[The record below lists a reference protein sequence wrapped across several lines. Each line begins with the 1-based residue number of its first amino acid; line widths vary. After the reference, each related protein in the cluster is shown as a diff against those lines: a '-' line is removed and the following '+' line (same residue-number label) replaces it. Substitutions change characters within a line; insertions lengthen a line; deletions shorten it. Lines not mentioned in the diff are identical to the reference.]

1 MKPDAVQAGNYRKQL
16 SIKGECMTPRQ
27 MVDHCLKLDIHRLNR
42 EGHLSPNRQFEW
54 VWPGKEDQPEAT
66 IKIYVFEKGLTLCYS
81 ILLKNHRQ
89 AIKEFL
95 PFMWSTCKGYWHGS
109 MIFYFILS
117 LSPPARLI
125 VPKIQYPRPIPRNP
139 MSMRDSIQEYPRLR
153 TTLRNTR
160 NLSPLVNGS
169 CRKTWL

>member
-81 ILLKNHRQ
+81 IPLKNHRQ

-95 PFMWSTCKGYWHGS
+95 PFMWSTCNGGQRHWIQCPGCSKRIAILYLQEGRLKCRTCHGLLYPS
-109 MIFYFILS
+109 
-117 LSPPARLI
+117 
-125 VPKIQYPRPIPRNP
+125 QYPQRERAYG
-139 MSMRDSIQEYPRLR
+139 RRHR
-153 TTLRNTR
+153 TLRGI
-160 NLSPLVNGS
+160 S
-169 CRKTWL
+169 